1 MNEQLNIYGQTKV
14 EVAIER
20 LKTFEPPE
28 GYYVAFSGG
37 KDSQVIYHLCKE
49 AGVKFDAHYNITGI
63 DPPELVYFIRENY
76 PDVQRHQHEK
86 SMFQLME
93 EKGLPT
99 RLKRFCCAELKERGG
114 TGRFVITG
122 VRWAESVRRK
132 NSRNLVEFD
141 VYGSNSKK
149 AKEKREIF
157 LNSDNDE
164 KRTMIENCTV
174 KGKHV
179 LNPIIDWTDADV
191 WNYLKS
197 RNIKYCELY
206 DYGYERLGCIGCP
219 MSTKKRMELRKYPKF
234 AKNYKRAI
242 ARWLP
247 GYLERRKA
255 KGMKPLFETVDE
267 WYSWWIEE

>member
-1 MNEQLNIYGQTKV
+1 MIGQLNIYGEDKV
-14 EVAIER
+14 TTAIKR
-20 LKTFEPPE
+20 LQTFEPPE

-99 RLKRFCCAELKERGG
+99 RLARFCCQHLKERGG
-114 TGRFVITG
+114 NGRFVITG
-122 VRWAESVRRK
+122 VRWAESAKRK
-132 NSRNLVEFD
+132 NSRNLIEFD
-141 VYGSNSKK
+141 VYGSQSKK
-149 AKEKREIF
+149 AKGQREIF
-157 LNSDNDE
+157 LHSDNDE
-164 KRTMIENCTV
+164 KRNMIENCTV
-174 KGKHV
+174 KGKHL
-179 LNPIIDWTDADV
+179 LNPIVDWTDGDV
-191 WNYLKS
+191 WKYIRS
-197 RNIKYCELY
+197 RKLKYCKLY
-206 DYGYERLGCIGCP
+206 DEGYKRLGCIGCP
-219 MSTKKRMELRKYPKF
+219 LSSNKRDELNKYPKF
-234 AKNYKRAI
+234 AENYKRAI

-247 GYLERRKA
+247 GYLERAKKA
-255 KGMKPLFETVDE
+255 ERKPLFTTVDK